1 MLLNKDAFEQAL
13 QQDMQSLGSVV
24 NTDPSKATN
33 KKDLFGP
40 QTDLTTGLPLVLE

>member
-13 QQDMQSLGSVV
+13 QQDMQILGGIVK
-24 NTDPSKATN
+24 TDPSKATN

-40 QTDLTTGLPLVLE
+40 